1 MMPLMNCRFVSP
13 LRIALSL
20 CAVLALSLPLCAQK
34 KDDIV
39 KPMAGPRATALRSTW
54 LYVSPDRGTQKV
66 SRVAPGR
73 ELVVAEKSGTWL
85 RVFANT
91 DVQEMHNSDDEPW
104 IGGDDDTTPPV
115 TGWMEARGIVEETT
129 ANGDQV
135 IMGEAANEEAAAS
148 DPRGPANAA
157 QTARLLYRRVVEMF
171 PKSPLAAEAAWRS
184 ADIHW
189 QIQKA
194 DMMSRPS
201 AREQNPALRPQMDDT
216 DLKHVIKYFP
226 HTRQADLAA
235 YDMLDEKLC
244 GDWQGQEKCPERE
257 SGLYEKYADEHPD
270 GPRTAQALYNAL
282 YRQCVLVDMFNA
294 DQDEHKANDAKKH
307 AHELLDRLRGKFGQ
321 SDYASR
327 ATALVFKIDQGIPVY
342 GIDQQ

>member
-1 MMPLMNCRFVSP
+1 
-13 LRIALSL
+13 
-20 CAVLALSLPLCAQK
+20 
-34 KDDIV
+34 
-39 KPMAGPRATALRSTW
+39 
-54 LYVSPDRGTQKV
+54 V

-73 ELVVAEKSGTWL
+73 EMVIAEKSGTWD

-91 DVQEMHNSDDEPW
+91 DTEEIHNEDDEPW
-104 IGGDDDTTPPV
+104 IGGDETTPPV
-115 TGWMEARGIVEETT
+115 SGWMEARGIVDENTP
-129 ANGDQV
+129 NGDQIV
-135 IMGEAANEEAAAS
+135 MGEAANEEASAS

-171 PKSPLAAEAAWRS
+171 PNSPLAAEAAWRS

-194 DMMSRPS
+194 DVNSRPS
-201 AREQNPALRPQMDDT
+201 AKEQNPALRPEMDES

-226 HTRQADLAA
+226 HTPQADKAA
-235 YDMLDEKLC
+235 FDLIDDKLC

-257 SGLYEKYADEHPD
+257 SGLYEKFADEHPD
-270 GPRTAQALYNAL
+270 GPRTAQALYNAV

-294 DQDEHKANDAKKH
+294 DQNDRKAGDAKKH
-307 AHELLDRLRGKFGQ
+307 AHDLIDRLHQKFAQ
-321 SDYASR
+321 SDYTARAS
-327 ATALVFKIDQGIPVY
+327 ALVYKIDQGVPVY

>member
-1 MMPLMNCRFVSP
+1 MMPLMKSR
-13 LRIALSL
+13 ALTFA
-20 CAVLALSLPLCAQK
+20 AVMLSIGLLAALPLCAQK
-34 KDDIV
+34 KKDNLV
-39 KPMAGPRATALRSTW
+39 KPMAGPRATALRTTW
-54 LYVSPDRGTQKV
+54 LYISPDRGSQKV

-73 ELVVAEKSGTWL
+73 EMVIAEKSGTWV

-91 DVQEMHNSDDEPW
+91 DVEELHNSDDEPW
-104 IGGDDDTTPPV
+104 IGGDETTPPV
-115 TGWMEARGIVEETT
+115 SGWMEGRGIVDENTP
-129 ANGDQV
+129 NGDQIV
-135 IMGEAANEEAAAS
+135 MGEAANEEASAS

-171 PKSPLAAEAAWRS
+171 PNSPLAAEAAWRS

-194 DMMSRPS
+194 DVNSRPS
-201 AREQNPALRPQMDDT
+201 AKEQNPALRPEMDES

-226 HTRQADLAA
+226 HTPQADKAA
-235 YDMLDEKLC
+235 FDLIDDKLC

-257 SGLYEKYADEHPD
+257 SGLYEKFADEHPD
-270 GPRTAQALYNAL
+270 GPRTAQALYNAV

-294 DQDEHKANDAKKH
+294 DQNDRKAGDAKKH
-307 AHELLDRLRGKFGQ
+307 AHDLIDRLHQKFAQ
-321 SDYASR
+321 SDYTARAS
-327 ATALVFKIDQGIPVY
+327 ALVYKIDQGVPVY

>member
-1 MMPLMNCRFVSP
+1 MMPLMKSR
-13 LRIALSL
+13 ALTFA
-20 CAVLALSLPLCAQK
+20 AVMLSIGLLAALPLCAQK
-34 KDDIV
+34 KKDNLV
-39 KPMAGPRATALRSTW
+39 KPMAGPRATALRTTW
-54 LYVSPDRGTQKV
+54 LYISPDRGSQKV

-73 ELVVAEKSGTWL
+73 EMVIAEKSGTWV

-91 DVQEMHNSDDEPW
+91 DVEELHNSDDEPW
-104 IGGDDDTTPPV
+104 IGGDETTPPV
-115 TGWMEARGIVEETT
+115 SGWMEGRGIVDENTP
-129 ANGDQV
+129 NGDQIV
-135 IMGEAANEEAAAS
+135 MGEAANEEASAS

-171 PKSPLAAEAAWRS
+171 PNSPLAAEAAWRS

-194 DMMSRPS
+194 DVNSRPS
-201 AREQNPALRPQMDDT
+201 AKEQNPALRPEMDES

-226 HTRQADLAA
+226 HTPQADKAA
-235 YDMLDEKLC
+235 FDLIDDKLC

-257 SGLYEKYADEHPD
+257 SGLYEKFADEHPD
-270 GPRTAQALYNAL
+270 GPRTAQALYNAI

-294 DQDEHKANDAKKH
+294 DQNDRKAGDAKKH
-307 AHELLDRLRGKFGQ
+307 AHDLIDRLHQKFAQ
-321 SDYASR
+321 SDYTARAS
-327 ATALVFKIDQGIPVY
+327 ALVYKIDQGVPVY